1 MATAFHNG
9 GGRNDRQ
16 AGFLLQFRDGQRTTV
31 AHGGTHLVQRGLHAI
46 GQRAGIRNVR
56 INALLKAQL
65 LGTAKV
71 IALPVAGTV
80 GTFAPVFLHI
90 VAANAQLVRG
100 GFIKAGKVTAQ
111 HNKVSAHCQCQG
123 DVVVMHNAAIG
134 ADGDID
140 AGLLIVFI
148 AGFGNLDN
156 GSCLAAANALG
167 LAGDADGAAA
177 NADLDKVCTCLLYT
191 SDAADE

>member
-1 MATAFHNG
+1 MAAAFHNG

-134 ADGDID
+134 ADVI
-140 AGLLIVFI
+140 
-148 AGFGNLDN
+148 
-156 GSCLAAANALG
+156 
-167 LAGDADGAAA
+167 
-177 NADLDKVCTCLLYT
+177 
-191 SDAADE
+191 

>member
-56 INALLKAQL
+56 INAFLKAQL

-71 IALPVAGTV
+71 IARC
-80 GTFAPVFLHI
+80 
-90 VAANAQLVRG
+90 QLRARLEPSPQYS
-100 GFIKAGKVTAQ
+100 FT
-111 HNKVSAHCQCQG
+111 
-123 DVVVMHNAAIG
+123 
-134 ADGDID
+134 
-140 AGLLIVFI
+140 
-148 AGFGNLDN
+148 
-156 GSCLAAANALG
+156 
-167 LAGDADGAAA
+167 
-177 NADLDKVCTCLLYT
+177 
-191 SDAADE
+191 